1 MGWAIKFHG
10 KMAQPKDPEIP
21 EFYVYRLEVGLIP
34 FYVGVGRSARAS
46 DRVRYIRY
54 LMKREGLG
62 KPVKWSWSGS
72 VIAGLLRSGRE
83 VSVAYTA
90 YGLTRPATLR
100 REIVEIRRL
109 LKEGA
114 PLCNIQ
120 HNPKRPTSVPEFVKA
135 LIARL
140 NGKNA

>member
-1 MGWAIKFHG
+1 
-10 KMAQPKDPEIP
+10 MALPKDPEIP

-34 FYVGVGRSARAS
+34 FYVGVGRSARAA
-46 DRVRYIRY
+46 DRVRNIRY
-54 LMKREGLG
+54 LIKREGLG
-62 KPVKWSWSGS
+62 KPVKWSRSGS
-72 VIAGLLRSGRE
+72 VIASLLRNGRE

-90 YGLTRPATLR
+90 YGLTRPAALR
-100 REIVEIRRL
+100 REKVEIGRL

-120 HNPKRPTSVPEFVKA
+120 HNPKRPKSVPDFVKT

-140 NGKNA
+140 DGKNA

>member
-1 MGWAIKFHG
+1 
-10 KMAQPKDPEIP
+10 MALSENPEVP
-21 EFYVYRLEVGLIP
+21 EFYVYHLEVGLIP

-46 DRVRYIRY
+46 DRVRYIRC
-54 LMKREGLG
+54 LIKREGLG
-62 KPVKWSWSGS
+62 KPVKWSWSGA

-90 YGLTRPATLR
+90 FGLTRAAALR
-100 REIVEIRRL
+100 REKVEIGRL

-120 HNPKRPTSVPEFVKA
+120 HNPKRPRSVREFVKT
-135 LIARL
+135 LVARL
-140 NGKNA
+140 DSEHP